1 MGDMAFR
8 MLERNTNVFFEE
20 EVTECGLNLKE
31 VTVFSGLCTEL
42 PSAPS
47 GRRTFCFI
55 HFTFQVKS
63 SPSHTAQDDCITCM
77 NMNVTLCLAM
87 NTGNALSSLSSRGWY
102 PVSVPQP
109 HRYTYTQRSELLCCC
124 CLWWNLHHLKEK
136 WPNLWSETLH
146 KTTIGHVWCNQGVQF
161 TSWSLLV
168 NVRGPKPT
176 TQKRGADI
184 FSDLFLNFLRNN
196 IYIVSNDI
204 YIDIYIYICVC
215 LYMYTCMYVY
225 LWHPSII

>member
-1 MGDMAFR
+1 MGNMAFR
-8 MLERNTNVFFEE
+8 MLKRNANVFFEE

-47 GRRTFCFI
+47 RRRTFCFI

-63 SPSHTAQDDCITCM
+63 SPSHTAQEECITCI

-87 NTGNALSSLSSRGWY
+87 NTGNALSSLSSRWWH

-109 HRYTYTQRSELLCCC
+109 HTYTYTQRSESLCCC

-136 WPNLWSETLH
+136 LPNLWSETLH
-146 KTTIGHVWCNQGVQF
+146 KTMIGHVWCNQ
-161 TSWSLLV
+161 
-168 NVRGPKPT
+168 RGPIHIMESAGEC
-176 TQKRGADI
+176 KRPQTNNTKERCWYFI
-184 FSDLFLNFLRNN
+184 DLFLNFL
-196 IYIVSNDI
+196 S
-204 YIDIYIYICVC
+204 
-215 LYMYTCMYVY
+215 M
-225 LWHPSII
+225 